1 MALIIAEMSLKI
13 LSQHEVKN
21 IWENSLQMPQKN
33 QTQTKPVQGWRE
45 RSTLNRVLIMWKHS
59 LVCEWTLK
67 KWLQIY
73 LKNNPSLGRGLRL
86 TVVGFFFSG
95 QFPHPSVDVVY
106 ADLDVTSTRLSCILN
121 RAVSPSWWGGGGWG
135 RTVLTLLDI
144 DLRTRHPSPGAS
156 CLSCWTELM
165 SLSWFTTRY
174 FIRSWSNNWANGS
187 WTERCRCFAR

>member
-1 MALIIAEMSLKI
+1 MKSKI
-13 LSQHEVKN
+13 FEKTVYKC
-21 IWENSLQMPQKN
+21 PKKAKPN
-33 QTQTKPVQGWRE
+33 QTRPG
-45 RSTLNRVLIMWKHS
+45 
-59 LVCEWTLK
+59 LK
-67 KWLQIY
+67 RTFYSQPCA
-73 LKNNPSLGRGLRL
+73 NNVKTQPCLWVDSEEMTSNLFKKQSISGPGSE
-86 TVVGFFFSG
+86 VDCGCCCFFFPG

-121 RAVSPSWWGGGGWG
+121 RAVSPPWWGGGGGGGWG